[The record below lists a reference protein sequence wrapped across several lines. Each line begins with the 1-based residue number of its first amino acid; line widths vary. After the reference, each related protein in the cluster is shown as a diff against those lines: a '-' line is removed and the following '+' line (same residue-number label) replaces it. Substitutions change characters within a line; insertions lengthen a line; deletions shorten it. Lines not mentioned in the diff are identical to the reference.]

1 MVGVGGVVGNEV
13 EELEG
18 FRAIVPKAFKDCVD

>member
-1 MVGVGGVVGNEV
+1 MVGVGWMVGKEV

-18 FRAIVPKAFKDCVD
+18 FWAIVPKAFKDCVD

>member
-1 MVGVGGVVGNEV
+1 MGVGGVVGKEV